1 MARFNNN
8 TPGNGGGGNGGG
20 GGGGTIARPTAE
32 IVEPRC
38 AVCKSKFRRTID
50 QLLVMGVSFAEIA
63 RQFESEGMTRRGL
76 SNHKRKHLSVEQ
88 AAVRQIIE
96 EKARQIGEDVE
107 NTSRLL
113 LTRKGYMEVAMM
125 KSYQGILD
133 GTIVPEPRDIVHMIA
148 LMEKM
153 EKDSSAAQVDEM
165 LRDFNAFSQAVRE
178 VVGKDDYEKI
188 LYKFKRILEQ
198 ENIVLEGFG
207 RDNRIIETLPT
218 SQSAQVIEVPIEED
232 EEDDGSE

>member
-1 MARFNNN
+1 MV
-8 TPGNGGGGNGGG
+8 T
-20 GGGGTIARPTAE
+20 RPTHE

-125 KSYQGILD
+125 KSYQAILD
-133 GTIVPEPRDIVHMIA
+133 GTLVPEPRDIVHMIS

-153 EKDSSAAQVDEM
+153 EKDTSAAQVDEM
-165 LRDFNAFSQAVRE
+165 LRDFNAFSQAVKE
-178 VVGKDDYEKI
+178 IVGKDDYEKI
-188 LYKFKRILEQ
+188 LYRFRRILEQ
-198 ENIVLEGFG
+198 ENIVLENYMGQT
-207 RDNRIIETLPT
+207 RVIETLPT
-218 SQSAQVIEVPIEED
+218 SQSTEIIEVPIEED
-232 EEDDGSE
+232 EEE